1 MSYQDYIEYHKEE
14 IKQFAQT
21 GYAWKKGYTPLFL
34 STVSEANPTFDSILK
49 NLPEE
54 LNRDTVRS
62 YFEEEDLYK
71 GFIACMLWG
80 GINATRYAKGH
91 KGDLKTTNAYKA
103 FTHDRDKVV
112 KKLNS
117 VKEYLNDGRIDKAFS
132 SMADPNE
139 NHIPGIGV
147 SFFTKLLYYLSPKGA
162 TPKPLIYDK
171 WSTYIHCALLIDEP
185 KENAL
190 DFYKGVNKDGTL
202 SNVKK
207 QAELYKAYLEIMK
220 RTAEKNE
227 IEDTAKLEAFLF
239 GFALNRSGHKE
250 EKQRRAFLKK
260 YVLDFFAKT
269 KSAIGNFEHN
279 SSSGISKHKSNQKH
293 SNLTPLFR
301 GNSIRGRQVVF
312 GYSVPYE
319 GRNYYLF
326 IGKKPSFYYLE
337 LLTEK
342 ASERIEECSLFNELK
357 NRGLNDKIGKDYIY
371 MRLDPYNEAYA
382 KALLEE
388 IANKMRDA
396 KEA

>member
-1 MSYQDYIEYHKEE
+1 MSYLEYIKNQTEN
-14 IKQFAQT
+14 IKRFSQT
-21 GYAWKKGYTPLFL
+21 GYAWKNGYQPLFL
-34 STVSEANPTFDSILK
+34 STISKTNPAFDSILK
-49 NLPEE
+49 KLPDE
-54 LNRDTVRS
+54 LDRDTVRS
-62 YFEEEDLYK
+62 YFKEDLYK

-80 GINATRYAKGH
+80 GINATRCAKGH
-91 KGDLKTTNAYKA
+91 NGDLKTTDAYKA
-103 FTHDRDKVV
+103 FSYDSKKVV
-112 KKLNS
+112 KKLKS

-132 SMADPNE
+132 SMANPKE

-147 SFFTKLLYYLSPKGA
+147 SFFTKLLYYLSPKEV
-162 TPKPLIYDK
+162 TPRPLIYDK
-171 WSTYIHCALLIDEP
+171 WSTYIHCALLIDEQ

-207 QAELYKAYLEIMK
+207 QAELYKDYLEIMK

-227 IEDTAKLEAFLF
+227 IEDAAKLEAFLF
-239 GFALNRSGHKE
+239 GFALNRPGHQE

-269 KSAIGNFEHN
+269 KNDLRNTEHN
-279 SSSGISKHKSNQKH
+279 SSSGISKHKFKKKPSNIT
-293 SNLTPLFR
+293 SLLR
-301 GNSIRGRQVVF
+301 GDSIRGRQVIF
-312 GYSVPYE
+312 GYSVHYE
-319 GRNYYLF
+319 GKNYYLF
-326 IGKKPSFYYLE
+326 IGKNPSFYYLE

-342 ASERIEECSLFNELK
+342 KSERIEECSLFNELK
-357 NRGLNDKIGKDYIY
+357 NRGLKYRIGKDYIY